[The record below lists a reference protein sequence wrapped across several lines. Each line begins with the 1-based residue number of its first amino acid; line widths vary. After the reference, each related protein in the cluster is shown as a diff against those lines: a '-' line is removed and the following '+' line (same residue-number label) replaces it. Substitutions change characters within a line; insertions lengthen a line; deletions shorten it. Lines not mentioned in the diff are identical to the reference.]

1 MQPINFGFYG
11 QPYSIHLDL
20 LWARDTYNL
29 DLLKRLG
36 QFAFTNFC
44 VPVVFRAQLILF
56 YSTEQNIFVAFL
68 DFLYFCRFFFALDA
82 WV

>member
-56 YSTEQNIFVAFL
+56 YSTEQNMFFGFFKFFDFFL
-68 DFLYFCRFFFALDA
+68 LWMRGYE
-82 WV
+82 